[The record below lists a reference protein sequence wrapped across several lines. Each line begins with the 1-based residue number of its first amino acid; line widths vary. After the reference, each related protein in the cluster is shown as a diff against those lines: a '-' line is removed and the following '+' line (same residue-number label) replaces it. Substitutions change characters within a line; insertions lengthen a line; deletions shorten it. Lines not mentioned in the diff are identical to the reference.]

1 MSSNP
6 IPYDPYPTFSWL
18 GMVIVFKYTSPI
30 YANRFVPY
38 GSMDLIRRIQ
48 TGFEP
53 TKTHS
58 SERLARSLVFFV
70 AVSRGMGNQMWFV
83 LSNGNFN
90 GILEVQF
97 SRFRVDRV
105 FVKVTFLRHR
115 KTKGSW
121 SWGSIG
127 PREWSLSY
135 CIHYRLLVLLQKERQ
150 HMIQFDELIF
160 QKDGGKPLTRCFK
173 FQAQCSK

>member
-1 MSSNP
+1 MQIDLSRTAPWIWFGEYKRVSNQQKP
-6 IPYDPYPTFSWL
+6 IVPN
-18 GMVIVFKYTSPI
+18 GSP
-30 YANRFVPY
+30 VP
-38 GSMDLIRRIQ
+38 L
-48 TGFEP
+48 F
-53 TKTHS
+53 
-58 SERLARSLVFFV
+58 FFV

-135 CIHYRLLVLLQKERQ
+135 CIHYRLLVLLQK
-150 HMIQFDELIF
+150 
-160 QKDGGKPLTRCFK
+160 KDNTWSSLTSWFFK
-173 FQAQCSK
+173 RMEENHSLDASSFKHSVPNRNGLNRTGTNHW